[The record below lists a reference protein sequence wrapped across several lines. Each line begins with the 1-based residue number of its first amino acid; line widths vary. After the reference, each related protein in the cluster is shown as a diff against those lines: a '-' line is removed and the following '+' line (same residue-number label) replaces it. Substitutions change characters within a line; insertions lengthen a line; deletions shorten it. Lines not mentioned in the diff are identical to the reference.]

1 MTAPVPE
8 VAPEPP
14 ASQSIAIVGLACRF
28 PDADDP
34 AALLDAVLTGRRAFR
49 RIPPARLDLAEYYNP
64 DPRARD
70 ATYSTRAALLE
81 GWRFDLGAFGISGSD
96 FASTEPEQWLA
107 LETAGRALAAAGFPA
122 GAGLPAGQ
130 TGVFIGHTPAKDGAP
145 AAALRLRWP
154 YTRRVL
160 ADALAAAGIPPRAGH
175 EVIAAAAARYLAPF
189 PPITERS
196 LTGGSA
202 ASIATT
208 ITGRFGLGGGG
219 FLADA
224 GGASSLAAISSACLA
239 LAAGQVD
246 AAVAGGID
254 LGIDP
259 YDLVTLAIAGRLAR
273 AEMRVYDAHPT
284 GFLPG
289 EGCGAVL
296 LMRASDARAKGLPVY
311 AEIVGWGSASQRGTS
326 GDEDGDPAALGEET
340 RARLLA
346 MRRAHEMA
354 GIEPAEVQLVE
365 GTGAGIGADDDAEL
379 AALAELRAGSR
390 HVAALGAVSAN
401 IGNAGAAAGAAAL
414 IKTVL
419 AIANGVLPPST
430 GVRTPHP
437 MLRDGR
443 AALRLPVTP
452 EPWPAGIRHAGVA
465 AAGAGGLAFHLI
477 LRGEPGEHIAGT
489 KAPQLRPR
497 ALPRAVQT
505 RPPSGGRSLRQA
517 RLRARSQP
525 QPQNLTEPALRLAA
539 TRVTG
544 SYASG
549 PGHTFAYL
557 LRTPDRAAMIKL
569 LSRIALI
576 APWLTDAQMQD
587 LAVHLAR
594 SAAGQGET
602 AGHEI
607 RLALTAASQEQ
618 LAALAREARA
628 LVPAQQSVAL
638 SIRPGIYIAAGP
650 TAKAAP
656 AASGRTVGTT
666 GTSGTRHAAA
676 ADTAAVPGDAS
687 CLAGTEAATDTARA
701 NDVAEVTEAEVTQS
715 GAAQPGATRP
725 GVAQAEA
732 AQPEA
737 IQPGATQ
744 PEVSQA
750 EVTQAKADQP
760 DATQSEATLP
770 EATLPE
776 ATQPKVTRAAEAALA
791 PGQDEATNA
800 VAAVTDQ
807 GEPGQPGAKIAL
819 VIAAQ
824 PDELTD
830 LPQRQL
836 SRLLAI
842 LRLLDDLG
850 VEVSAAVGH
859 GIGEVAGLVWAGC
872 TTPSDARTLIAL
884 RSAALAASADAAPGE
899 LGTTIGKFGTFGFR
913 AARRRLISGCTGS
926 EISEPNAIAEMLC
939 AELFE
944 ARLAAAGRQRP
955 GGSVSRADAAPE
967 ATADADETALP
978 AEAAAAQGPTAGA
991 RAHAQGAARAAVR
1004 GGEEG
1009 ASAARLGDAMLAMTG
1024 SAVDMTLGPAI
1035 AAAVEGAGL
1044 LVQTGQDRMLAR
1056 AVAELGLAPVTD
1068 GGPGS
1073 PLPAISIDGDPSN
1086 DASIARTAAALFA
1099 AGAMTRPDGLY
1110 ARRPSRPIDIWHD
1123 PVFITHPCQRPVRM
1137 PQIRRAEP
1145 AVKPAATAPAR
1156 PAATAPG
1163 AQPIRVQAAP
1173 GPHELKH
1180 PRQEQGAAVQQA
1192 VQPATA
1198 AARPATRSPAAEPGT
1213 PAASPASTAGD
1224 PAAIHTKTG
1233 AKPWF
1238 RCYAERTQPPSL
1250 PWPAGDDQPWRI
1262 YTGGCGPLDRKAG
1275 EIFRHDP
1282 SATRTLV
1289 VLGPLEDQA
1298 TSEAAVQAARDAIGT
1313 GQLVAISAGQGPAG
1327 LWASLHAEQP
1337 AVGVTAIRAPLTA
1350 DGMAAARRV
1359 AAAVPGEFRE
1369 LVVGEDGT
1377 VTEPVMQPVAA
1388 LGGSEFPL
1396 GPDDVVL
1403 ISRGSGAA
1411 GLTLAQVLALS
1422 GAAIAIVG
1430 RFHPA
1435 GDEQVVAGI
1444 DQLRAAGARIGYEL
1458 VDLADH
1464 AALVAA
1470 VRRIEARLGCVTA
1483 IGHATG
1489 SLPRVAVRNLT
1500 PQAMHGQVRA
1510 HTAPLDQLAAAV
1522 RTIARSGSSARRGRL
1537 RLIVTSGS
1545 VTGRYGL
1552 AAEGIGAFVA
1562 GALASCGERT
1572 AAASPGCQTTHIDW
1586 PAWSGEAL
1594 GERPALAEAMARAGY
1609 AALPVGEASR
1619 LLLKALATDGLPRR
1633 LAIHGRVG
1641 VPAPRAIAAASTLGS
1656 AATSQRFI
1664 ERVLVHYPGVEL
1676 ITEARLSLL
1685 ADPYLLDYRADG
1697 VPVLPPTMA
1706 LEAMAQVASALAGAP
1721 VRHASKVAMRAPI
1734 VLASGMPE
1742 AQTVIR
1748 IYALR
1753 DAGTITIRVRCDNSG
1768 FAVDHCRATF
1778 LLAPGGPDIQEPS
1791 PRGQGS
1797 AAPAGELP
1805 AAALYGSVLF
1815 QAGRFRQ
1822 LRGLRLT
1829 GPRSAM
1835 AEAGHV
1841 GAASQLPWFGAVP
1854 PARAGTTGQDLV
1866 LGDAALSDAG
1876 LQVVQACLQD
1886 RRMLFAGC
1894 DTVWFS
1900 DQFGAG
1906 KVASGP
1912 VTIEVSQEPAGE
1924 AGDAG
1929 DASDASDRENTRVS
1943 GGDVPRPRAGSAGPA
1958 DAQDG
1963 PRWRVRMTDAGG
1975 AALLGWD
1982 GLRMRDVGP
1991 LQQPSRQEVSR
2002 LASSD

>member
-14 ASQSIAIVGLACRF
+14 ARQSIAIVGLACRF

-81 GWRFDLGAFGISGSD
+81 GWRFDLGAFRISGSD
-96 FASTEPEQWLA
+96 FASAEPEQWLA
-107 LETAGRALAAAGFPA
+107 LETAARALAAAGFPG

-219 FLADA
+219 FIADA

-259 YDLVTLAIAGRLAR
+259 YDLVTLATAGRLAR

-296 LMRASDARAKGLPVY
+296 LMRTSDARAKGLPVY
-311 AEIVGWGSASQRGTS
+311 AEIVGWGSASQRGAS
-326 GDEDGDPAALGEET
+326 GDEDADPAALGEET

-346 MRRAHEMA
+346 MHRAHEMA

-437 MLRDGR
+437 MLHDGR

-517 RLRARSQP
+517 RLRARSHL

-539 TRVTG
+539 TRLTG
-544 SYASG
+544 TYASG

-557 LRTPDRAAMIKL
+557 LRAPDSAAMIKL

-594 SAAGQGET
+594 TAAGQGEA

-628 LVPAQQSVAL
+628 LVQAQQRVAL
-638 SIRPGIYIAAGP
+638 SIRPGIYIGAGP
-650 TAKAAP
+650 AAKAAP
-656 AASGRTVGTT
+656 AASGRIVGTA
-666 GTSGTRHAAA
+666 GISGSRHASA
-676 ADTAAVPGDAS
+676 ADVAAVPGGAS
-687 CLAGTEAATDTARA
+687 CPAGTEAATDAARA
-701 NDVAEVTEAEVTQS
+701 SDAAEITEADS
-715 GAAQPGATRP
+715 
-725 GVAQAEA
+725 
-732 AQPEA
+732 
-737 IQPGATQ
+737 
-744 PEVSQA
+744 
-750 EVTQAKADQP
+750 TQAKA
-760 DATQSEATLP
+760 AR
-770 EATLPE
+770 PE
-776 ATQPKVTRAAEAALA
+776 ATQPEATQPEATRAAERA
-791 PGQDEATNA
+791 PGQDEPADA
-800 VAAVTDQ
+800 VAATEQ
-807 GEPGQPGAKIAL
+807 GEPAQPGAKVAL

-926 EISEPNAIAEMLC
+926 EISEPSAIAEMLC

-944 ARLAAAGRQRP
+944 ARLAAGAGRQRA
-955 GGSVSRADAAPE
+955 GGSVSRADAAQE
-967 ATADADETALP
+967 ATSDADETALP

-991 RAHAQGAARAAVR
+991 RAHAQGAAKPAVR
-1004 GGEEG
+1004 GGDEG

-1035 AAAVEGAGL
+1035 AAAVEGAAL

-1073 PLPAISIDGDPSN
+1073 PVPAISIDGDPSN

-1137 PQIRRAEP
+1137 PQVHRAEP
-1145 AVKPAATAPAR
+1145 AVTPAAPAR
-1156 PAATAPG
+1156 PAAAPG
-1163 AQPIRVQAAP
+1163 AQPFRVQAAP
-1173 GPHELKH
+1173 GPHPGRQSRQHRWRPGRH
-1180 PRQEQGAAVQQA
+1180 PHEDGRESV
-1192 VQPATA
+1192 VPLL
-1198 AARPATRSPAAEPGT
+1198 RGT
-1213 PAASPASTAGD
+1213 D
-1224 PAAIHTKTG
+1224 PAA
-1233 AKPWF
+1233 F
-1238 RCYAERTQPPSL
+1238 PSL
-1250 PWPAGDDQPWRI
+1250 A
-1262 YTGGCGPLDRKAG
+1262 
-1275 EIFRHDP
+1275 
-1282 SATRTLV
+1282 
-1289 VLGPLEDQA
+1289 
-1298 TSEAAVQAARDAIGT
+1298 
-1313 GQLVAISAGQGPAG
+1313 
-1327 LWASLHAEQP
+1327 
-1337 AVGVTAIRAPLTA
+1337 
-1350 DGMAAARRV
+1350 
-1359 AAAVPGEFRE
+1359 
-1369 LVVGEDGT
+1369 
-1377 VTEPVMQPVAA
+1377 
-1388 LGGSEFPL
+1388 
-1396 GPDDVVL
+1396 
-1403 ISRGSGAA
+1403 
-1411 GLTLAQVLALS
+1411 
-1422 GAAIAIVG
+1422 
-1430 RFHPA
+1430 
-1435 GDEQVVAGI
+1435 
-1444 DQLRAAGARIGYEL
+1444 
-1458 VDLADH
+1458 
-1464 AALVAA
+1464 
-1470 VRRIEARLGCVTA
+1470 
-1483 IGHATG
+1483 
-1489 SLPRVAVRNLT
+1489 
-1500 PQAMHGQVRA
+1500 
-1510 HTAPLDQLAAAV
+1510 
-1522 RTIARSGSSARRGRL
+1522 
-1537 RLIVTSGS
+1537 
-1545 VTGRYGL
+1545 
-1552 AAEGIGAFVA
+1552 
-1562 GALASCGERT
+1562 
-1572 AAASPGCQTTHIDW
+1572 
-1586 PAWSGEAL
+1586 
-1594 GERPALAEAMARAGY
+1594 
-1609 AALPVGEASR
+1609 
-1619 LLLKALATDGLPRR
+1619 
-1633 LAIHGRVG
+1633 
-1641 VPAPRAIAAASTLGS
+1641 
-1656 AATSQRFI
+1656 
-1664 ERVLVHYPGVEL
+1664 
-1676 ITEARLSLL
+1676 
-1685 ADPYLLDYRADG
+1685 
-1697 VPVLPPTMA
+1697 
-1706 LEAMAQVASALAGAP
+1706 
-1721 VRHASKVAMRAPI
+1721 
-1734 VLASGMPE
+1734 
-1742 AQTVIR
+1742 
-1748 IYALR
+1748 
-1753 DAGTITIRVRCDNSG
+1753 
-1768 FAVDHCRATF
+1768 
-1778 LLAPGGPDIQEPS
+1778 
-1791 PRGQGS
+1791 
-1797 AAPAGELP
+1797 
-1805 AAALYGSVLF
+1805 
-1815 QAGRFRQ
+1815 
-1822 LRGLRLT
+1822 
-1829 GPRSAM
+1829 
-1835 AEAGHV
+1835 
-1841 GAASQLPWFGAVP
+1841 
-1854 PARAGTTGQDLV
+1854 
-1866 LGDAALSDAG
+1866 
-1876 LQVVQACLQD
+1876 D
-1886 RRMLFAGC
+1886 RR
-1894 DTVWFS
+1894 
-1900 DQFGAG
+1900 
-1906 KVASGP
+1906 
-1912 VTIEVSQEPAGE
+1912 
-1924 AGDAG
+1924 
-1929 DASDASDRENTRVS
+1929 
-1943 GGDVPRPRAGSAGPA
+1943 
-1958 DAQDG
+1958 
-1963 PRWRVRMTDAGG
+1963 
-1975 AALLGWD
+1975 
-1982 GLRMRDVGP
+1982 
-1991 LQQPSRQEVSR
+1991 
-2002 LASSD
+2002 